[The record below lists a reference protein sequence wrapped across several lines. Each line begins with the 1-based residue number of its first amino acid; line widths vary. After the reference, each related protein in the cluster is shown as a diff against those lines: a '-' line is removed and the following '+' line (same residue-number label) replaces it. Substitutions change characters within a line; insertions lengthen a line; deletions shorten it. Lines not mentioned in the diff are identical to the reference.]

1 MREAKSPKELLDSLP
16 FMEIADRTHIFEEVN
31 KGVFKISDESRQS
44 MPQLEW
50 YQLYNLVKDS

>member
-1 MREAKSPKELLDSLP
+1 MR
-16 FMEIADRTHIFEEVN
+16 IADRAIIFNELK
-31 KGVFKISDESRQS
+31 KGVFKFSDETRES

>member
-1 MREAKSPKELLDSLP
+1 MRV
-16 FMEIADRTHIFEEVN
+16 ADRTHIFEERK
-31 KGVFKISDESRQS
+31 KGVFKFSDVTRQS